1 MINLKNQIVI
11 TGCIFKGAGSKFLE
25 GITGSANKAAYM
37 FTDIERSAKYFKIPL
52 RYVPARNWD
61 EQIFM
66 DTKARCLRMDSLI

>member
-52 RYVPARNWD
+52 RYVPARVNK
-61 EQIFM
+61 IFM
-66 DTKARCLRMDSLI
+66 DTGQ

>member
-1 MINLKNQIVI
+1 MI

-52 RYVPARNWD
+52 RYVPARVNKFD
-61 EQIFM
+61 SPISNIKVFLTCEQSFP
-66 DTKARCLRMDSLI
+66 LIQNP